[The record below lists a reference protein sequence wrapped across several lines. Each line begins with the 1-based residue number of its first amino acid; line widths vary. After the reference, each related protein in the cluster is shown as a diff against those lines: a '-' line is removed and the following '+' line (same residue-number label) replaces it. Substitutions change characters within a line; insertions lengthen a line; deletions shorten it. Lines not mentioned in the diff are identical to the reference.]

1 MGIFDTDNSVV
12 SHEDL
17 HDGVDFI
24 CEFSAKLQKYRN
36 RLTGSVNETACA
48 RAIRQTITDETGAQA
63 RLEAYRAYPLFGR
76 GSFSFLAFWYLFSYV
91 LYFVSFAG
99 NKLAGILLSAL
110 ALAVFFVGIGIL
122 VAAHFGK
129 KHKVRK
135 MLYPKVSYNV
145 VSEFSK
151 NNDPKRKERTII
163 IVDNHDAIPGNI
175 FKEQRFINDLARVF
189 IPLTAIVF
197 VLFCII
203 KMAVGTDTSAKITA
217 LTVIPALLGVIG
229 TIITMLRFSP
239 LEKHAKQN
247 NGVATSVAMATYA
260 YFVEKSDIIAD
271 DVRMVY
277 VSLGGENSAHGGSE
291 AFVKSHPEYASA
303 CVLCIGDIESGD
315 LKIMERNS
323 VHRINYSTPMVSLIR
338 SSAYEQKIDIVVQ
351 PHDKLSQKI
360 GSIYG
365 NIADAFAVNGNPT
378 SAIVADENK
387 SVGRVLERNDIEK
400 LFSVTVGTVL
410 KLLHDNISL
419 PHDVQP
425 IQQTSSEIEIKT
437 VVGK

>member
-1 MGIFDTDNSVV
+1 
-12 SHEDL
+12 
-17 HDGVDFI
+17 
-24 CEFSAKLQKYRN
+24 
-36 RLTGSVNETACA
+36 
-48 RAIRQTITDETGAQA
+48 
-63 RLEAYRAYPLFGR
+63 
-76 GSFSFLAFWYLFSYV
+76 
-91 LYFVSFAG
+91 
-99 NKLAGILLSAL
+99 
-110 ALAVFFVGIGIL
+110 
-122 VAAHFGK
+122 
-129 KHKVRK
+129 
-135 MLYPKVSYNV
+135 
-145 VSEFSK
+145 
-151 NNDPKRKERTII
+151 TII
-163 IVDNHDAIPGNI
+163 IVDNHDAIAGNI

-189 IPLTAIVF
+189 IPLTAVVF

-260 YFVEKSDIIAD
+260 YFVEKSDMLAD

-323 VHRINYSTPMVSLIR
+323 LRRINYSTPMVSLIR

-365 NIADAFAVNGNPT
+365 NISDAFALNGNPT
-378 SAIVADENK
+378 SAIVADENR

-410 KLLHDNISL
+410 KLMHDNISL
-419 PHDVQP
+419 PKDEQP